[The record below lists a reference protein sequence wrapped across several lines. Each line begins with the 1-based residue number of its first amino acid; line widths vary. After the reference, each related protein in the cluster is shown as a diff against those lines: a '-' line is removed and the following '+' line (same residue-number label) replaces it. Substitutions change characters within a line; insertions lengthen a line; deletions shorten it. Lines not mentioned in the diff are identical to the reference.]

1 LRLHAVIT
9 ACSLAAIV
17 LAAAAGATA
26 ADQVSLTEASAAFP
40 HRAYVLSL
48 PSGQRLNTSAVK
60 VTENGHGVVKLAVA
74 PASSATNVASGT
86 VLAIDASDSM
96 RGAPIAGALT
106 AARAF
111 VARRNVNQRLG
122 VETFNSSTQVAV
134 PITVDQAS
142 IDKAL
147 AKTPALRNRTHLY
160 DAIEQAIA
168 QLQASQVGAGSI
180 VVLSDGADI
189 GSSVTLEQAIQSAK
203 NAHVRIFTVGLRSK
217 TFRPVPL
224 QQMAT
229 ATGGTFSSANSPTDL
244 QKIYDQLGLQLAQE
258 YIVSYNSKEKPGTP
272 VRLAVS
278 VPGIG
283 TTSAA
288 YVAPALAGTTGVFH
302 PSAADSV
309 WESGITMILIALL
322 VPTLVAAAIVIPVRR
337 RNSTVR
343 ARVSDYVSM
352 PQQRQKR
359 ELDALVSRVFTGTEQ
374 TLEKT
379 RWWQRFKDALA
390 FADVPFPPVYVV
402 VGTLV
407 ITLFAAWV
415 LYLVAP
421 VLALFAIGVPLI
433 IRAIIKTRISR
444 KRKLFANQLAD
455 NLDVLASG
463 LRAGHSLVGALA
475 VVVADAAEPSKT
487 EFRRVVADEQ
497 LGVPLENALDRVVER
512 MKNRDL
518 EQVALVASLQA
529 ETGGNAAEVLDRVTE
544 SIRERQELRR
554 LIQTLTAQGRLAR
567 WIVSLLPIGLLLA
580 IAFINPG
587 YMRPMFH
594 HVAGLIALMLGVVM
608 IIAGSVIIGRIV
620 DIDV

>member
-1 LRLHAVIT
+1 MRPHAVIT
-9 ACSLAAIV
+9 GCAIAVTSLCAAAS
-17 LAAAAGATA
+17 AAAAG
-26 ADQVSLTEASAAFP
+26 QVSLTEASAAFP

-48 PSGQRLNTSAVK
+48 PSGQRLKTSAVT
-60 VTENGHGVVKLAVA
+60 VTENGHGVVGLAVV
-74 PASSATNVASGT
+74 PASSQNNVSTGT
-86 VLAIDASDSM
+86 ILAIDASKSM
-96 RGAPIAGALT
+96 RGAPTVGALA

-111 VARRNVNQRLG
+111 AARRNVDQRLG
-122 VETFNSSTQVAV
+122 VETFNSSTTVAV
-134 PITVDQAS
+134 PITIDQAS
-142 IDKAL
+142 ITKAL
-147 AKTPALRNRTHLY
+147 AKPPKLRYQTHLY

-168 QLQASQVGAGSI
+168 QLQASDVSAGSI

-189 GSSVTLEQAIQSAK
+189 GSSVTLDQAIQSAK

-217 TFRPVPL
+217 TFRPDAL
-224 QQMAT
+224 QEMAT

-272 VRLAVS
+272 VKLAVS

-283 TTSAA
+283 STTAA
-288 YVAPALAGTTGVFH
+288 YVAPALASTSAVFH
-302 PSAADSV
+302 SSTADSV
-309 WESGITMILIALL
+309 WQSAYTMILIALL
-322 VPTLVAAAIVIPVRR
+322 VPTLVAAAIVIPIRR

-352 PQQRQKR
+352 PQHKQKR
-359 ELDALVSRVFTGTEQ
+359 ELDAFVSRVFTGTEQ

-390 FADVPFPPVYVV
+390 FADVPLPPVYIA
-402 VGTLV
+402 VGTFV
-407 ITLFAAWV
+407 ITLFVAWV
-415 LYLVAP
+415 LYLIAP

-433 IRAIIKTRISR
+433 VRAIIKSRTTR

-463 LRAGHSLVGALA
+463 LRAGHSLVGALS

-487 EFRRVVADEQ
+487 EFQRVVADEQ
-497 LGVPLENALDRVVER
+497 LGVPLESALDRVVDR

-518 EQVALVASLQA
+518 EQVSLVASLQS

-544 SIRERQELRR
+544 SIRERQALRR
-554 LIQTLTAQGRLAR
+554 LIQTLTAQGRMAR
-567 WIVSLLPIGLLLA
+567 WIVSLLPIGLLILLLSVS
-580 IAFINPG
+580 PG
-587 YMRPMFH
+587 YLKPMFH
-594 HVAGLIALMLGVVM
+594 HTSGILALMVGVVM
-608 IIAGSVIIGRIV
+608 IVTGSVLIGRIV